1 MKSLDT
7 FINESQDLS
16 SLGKKILKELKNDGD
31 IVDAILKRTENWD
44 SNKFSWSRE
53 PMFLVASTGVEL
65 DIQNKEKVRNLT
77 WVRKK
82 FFNVLLDTET
92 GVQGTIANYNF
103 ANDEGVLPLSIIGIF
118 FDRQFY
124 PITSIETYKNI
135 KAQIEDDE

>member
-7 FINESQDLS
+7 FITESQDLS

-44 SNKFSWSRE
+44 ANKFSWSRE
-53 PMFLVASTGVEL
+53 PMFLVASSGIEL

-77 WVRKK
+77 WVRQK
-82 FFNVLLDTET
+82 FFNVLLDSET

-103 ANDEGVLPLSIIGIF
+103 ANDEGVLPLSVIGIF

-124 PITSIETYKNI
+124 PITSIDTYKNI
-135 KAQIEDDE
+135 KAQIENE